1 MNLKTNLA
9 FTRGNKIIILIYFL
23 LTVIS
28 AILLFD
34 CREACLAGQIISF
47 IAFFP
52 IVLLGLIPNI
62 QSFFPNLE
70 IILFFLS
77 PIQWYFMSV
86 LIIFIFKK
94 INLRRTI
101 K

>member
-34 CREACLAGQIISF
+34 CHETCLAGQIISF

-62 QSFFPNLE
+62 QSFFPNLG

-86 LIIFIFKK
+86 LIIFIFEK
-94 INLRRTI
+94 IYLRRTI